1 MDKAQACDQL
11 ASRSSYGLWP
21 CLSHSSHSVKSV
33 FCVASGSC
41 DDGSME
47 EFVDGGGDERLV
59 SFV

>member
-1 MDKAQACDQL
+1 MHE
-11 ASRSSYGLWP
+11 WP
-21 CLSHSSHSVKSV
+21 RLSHSSHSVKSI
-33 FCVASGSC
+33 FYATLGSG